1 MPYNLAKM
9 INHIVLAAIVALPFI
24 SASPA
29 PLAAAVVPEQ
39 PLITPAPGLVPTKTS
54 NEKRGIISD
63 LEGQVSSLFASAS
76 ADYASIF
83 SGFPSAGDVQS
94 KLGLDS
100 SQVAALPTQ
109 VLNIPYVRIILDVLM
124 SKS

>member
-1 MPYNLAKM
+1 M
-9 INHIVLAAIVALPFI
+9 INHILLAVILALPFI

-29 PLAAAVVPEQ
+29 PVAVAVAPEQ
-39 PLITPAPGLVPTKTS
+39 PLITPAPALVPTKTS
-54 NEKRGIISD
+54 NEKRGIVSD

-83 SGFPSAGDVQS
+83 SGFPSGGDVQS

-109 VLNIPYVRIILDVLM
+109 VLNLPYAHVAANVFM
-124 SKS
+124 NKN